1 MDLGLKSRVAVITG
15 GSRGIGK
22 AIARALAGEGVDLV
36 LLARGKEQL
45 DKTAA
50 EICKTAG
57 VRVLGVPAD
66 ISKTESVQEAAAAV
80 KSQFPTVHILVNN
93 AGGPI
98 RRMDRQINWPDTDWS
113 DDLNLKLMGMLRATQ
128 AFLPQ
133 LARDGSGRIISI
145 SGVAGTSVWVPALTH
160 GLNNSAM
167 NHATKYLAQD
177 LAAEKIT
184 VNAVEPGLVGTEAR
198 EAWAENTAKQQ
209 GKTKAEFLAEF
220 CKRMGILSGRWAEM
234 DEVAS
239 AVVFLASDRA
249 RYITGSHLVIDGG
262 FSVNARPA

>member
-1 MDLGLKSRVAVITG
+1 MDLGLKGRVALVTG

-22 AIARALAGEGVDLV
+22 AIAHALAAEGVDLV

-45 DKTAA
+45 DKAA
-50 EICKTAG
+50 QEICTTSG
-57 VRVLGVPAD
+57 VRALGIPAD
-66 ISKTESVQEAAAAV
+66 ISSMESVRASVEAV
-80 KSQFPTVHILVNN
+80 KHQFPTVHVLVNN

-98 RRMDRQINWPDTDWS
+98 RRMDRQINWPDSDWS
-113 DDLNLKLMGMLRATQ
+113 DDLNLKLMGMLRVTQ

-198 EAWAENTAKQQ
+198 ELWAENMAKQQ
-209 GKTKAEFLAEF
+209 GKTKAEFLTEF
-220 CKRMGILSGRWAEM
+220 CKKMGILSGRWAEM

-249 RYITGSHLVIDGG
+249 RYITGSHLVVDGG